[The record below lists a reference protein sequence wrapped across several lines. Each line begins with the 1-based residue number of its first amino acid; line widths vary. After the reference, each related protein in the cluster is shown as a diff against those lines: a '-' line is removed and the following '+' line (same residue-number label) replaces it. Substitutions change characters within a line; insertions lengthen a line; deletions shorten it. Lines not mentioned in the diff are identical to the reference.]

1 MSFWLFIFPIL
12 PLTAPSLHLLI
23 LPLLTLKYVSA
34 FPTLFKLCLNTLHLL
49 KLFHDHFTYPHL
61 PIHRSTCLAR
71 VTISSF
77 KKASP
82 IHRSTCLARM
92 TTSSFQKAS
101 PNHRSTCLACMTIS
115 SFQKASPI
123 YRSTCLACMT
133 ISSFQKASPIYRS
146 TCLAHIATSCLPLLY
161 NTSPK
166 EVSSLHVLCLLP
178 NKHLSPAAY
187 LNFNFH
193 GLVFT
198 SMK

>member
-12 PLTAPSLHLLI
+12 PLTAPSLHSLI
-23 LPLLTLKYVSA
+23 LPLLTLQHVSA
-34 FPTLFKLCLNTLHLL
+34 FPALFKLCLNTLHLL
-49 KLFHDHFTYPHL
+49 KLFHDHFTYPQVNMPCLHDHL
-61 PIHRSTCLAR
+61 QLQ
-71 VTISSF
+71 
-77 KKASP
+77 KASP
-82 IHRSTCLARM
+82 IHRSTCLA
-92 TTSSFQKAS
+92 
-101 PNHRSTCLACMTIS
+101 HV
-115 SFQKASPI
+115 
-123 YRSTCLACMT
+123 T

-146 TCLAHIATSCLPLLY
+146 TCLAHIATSSLPLLY

-198 SMK
+198 SMKWAMSLTLQFLFYFFILPKPLSSCL

>member
-1 MSFWLFIFPIL
+1 MAFHLPIL
-12 PLTAPSLHLLI
+12 PLTAPSLHSLI
-23 LPLLTLKYVSA
+23 LPLLTLQHVSA

-49 KLFHDHFTYPHL
+49 KLFHDHFTYPQVNMLCLHDHLQLPKGFAYSQVNMPCLHDHLQLQKAL

-77 KKASP
+77 KKALP

-92 TTSSFQKAS
+92 T
-101 PNHRSTCLACMTIS
+101 IS

-123 YRSTCLACMT
+123 H
-133 ISSFQKASPIYRS
+133 RS
-146 TCLAHIATSCLPLLY
+146 TCLAHITTSSLPLLY

-166 EVSSLHVLCLLP
+166 EVSSLHILCLLP